1 MSISPVDGYISAN
14 ELQLHYRRW
23 SPSEPGGAFSFCH
36 AERSEGSVS
45 MGTEML
51 RSPTINRGATHDS
64 SVPPILLLHGLA
76 SAARIWDLVAPFLT
90 ARGYVVTALD
100 QRGHGESDKPN
111 TGYDFATIIADD
123 TAAVQALNI
132 ERPILVGHSW
142 GALVALQYAAVHP
155 EQTTALVMVDGG
167 LGQLSLRPG
176 WTREQAMKDLAPPRF
191 AGTPRDTFL
200 SYIRSGPLG
209 QQWTPQLEDIML
221 HIVQLRDDDTVA
233 PRLDFENHLQVI
245 GAMWDQ
251 PTYDLYQQIRCP
263 TKLILAEQKPASEA
277 QEMFLRMR
285 LEGLARIQ
293 ELRPDIRIVL
303 MPNTIHDIPLQRPAE
318 LAQEIADLL
327 SP

>member
-14 ELQLHYRRW
+14 GLQLHYRRW
-23 SPSEPGGAFSFCH
+23 SPLETGGTFSLCH
-36 AERSEGSVS
+36 PERSEGSVS

-51 RSPTINRGATHDS
+51 RCAQHDS

-76 SAARIWDLVAPFLT
+76 SAARIWDLVAPLL
-90 ARGYVVTALD
+90 ADRGYLVIALD

-209 QQWTPQLEDIML
+209 QQWTPQVEDIML

-263 TKLILAEQKPASEA
+263 TKLILAEQKPTSEA

-293 ELRPDIRIVL
+293 ELRPDIRIVH

-318 LAQEIADLL
+318 LAQEIADYAP
-327 SP
+327 SQT

>member
-14 ELQLHYRRW
+14 ELQLHYRCW
-23 SPSEPGGAFSFCH
+23 SPPEPGG
-36 AERSEGSVS
+36 
-45 MGTEML
+45 GTAGDHKGPPRHSPPHSPL
-51 RSPTINRGATHDS
+51 RT
-64 SVPPILLLHGLA
+64 PILLLHGLA
-76 SAARIWDLVAPFLT
+76 SAARIWDLVASFLA
-90 ARGYVVTALD
+90 ARGHVVTALD

-167 LGQLSLRPG
+167 MGQLSLRPG

-200 SYIRSGPLG
+200 SYIRSGPLC

-285 LEGLARIQ
+285 LEGLARIK
-293 ELRPDIRIVL
+293 ELRPEIRIVH
-303 MPNTIHDIPLQRPAE
+303 MPDTIYDIPLQRPAE
-318 LAQEIADLL
+318 LAQEIADPL

>member
-1 MSISPVDGYISAN
+1 
-14 ELQLHYRRW
+14 
-23 SPSEPGGAFSFCH
+23 
-36 AERSEGSVS
+36 
-45 MGTEML
+45 
-51 RSPTINRGATHDS
+51 
-64 SVPPILLLHGLA
+64 
-76 SAARIWDLVAPFLT
+76 
-90 ARGYVVTALD
+90 
-100 QRGHGESDKPN
+100 
-111 TGYDFATIIADD
+111 
-123 TAAVQALNI
+123 
-132 ERPILVGHSW
+132 
-142 GALVALQYAAVHP
+142 
-155 EQTTALVMVDGG
+155 MVDGG

-293 ELRPDIRIVL
+293 ELRPDIRIVH

-318 LAQEIADLL
+318 LAQEIADPL